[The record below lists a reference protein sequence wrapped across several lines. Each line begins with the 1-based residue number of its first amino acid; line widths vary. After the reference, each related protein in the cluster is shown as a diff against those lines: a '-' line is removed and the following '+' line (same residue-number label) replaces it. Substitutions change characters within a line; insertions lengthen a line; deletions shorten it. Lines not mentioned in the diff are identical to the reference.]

1 MADVKSLKIKGVNIT
16 DIIYPVGS
24 IYETMDSSFN
34 PSESFGG
41 TWERIKGKVL
51 VGVDES
57 DSTFKSSKL
66 IGGEKSHTL
75 TINEMPSH
83 EHKVRKRVGTTN
95 DSYLASYKTNV
106 SAGTIWTMP
115 ADVSWDNPDHY
126 YAQAVGGTIPQQSS
140 TLYYLLYLAKNILID
155 FISNFF
161 RREEVC
167 YNG

>member
-1 MADVKSLKIKGVNIT
+1 MADVKSLKIEGVNIM

-34 PSESFGG
+34 PSKSFGG

-57 DSTFKSSKL
+57 DSTFRSSKL
-66 IGGEKSHTL
+66 TGGEKSHTL

-83 EHKVRKRVGTTN
+83 EHKVRKKVGTTN

-106 SAGTIWTMP
+106 SNGTLWTMP
-115 ADVSWDNPDHY
+115 ADASWDNPDHY
-126 YAQAVGGTIPQQSS
+126 YAQAVGGDNPTTIFN
-140 TLYYLLYLAKNILID
+140 LILLAIFGKEYLNRFYIKLLQKRGGLL
-155 FISNFF
+155 
-161 RREEVC
+161 
-167 YNG
+167 

>member
-57 DSTFKSSKL
+57 DSTFESSKL

-75 TINEMPSH
+75 TINEMLSH

-115 ADVSWDNPDHY
+115 ADASWDNPDHY
-126 YAQAVGGTIPQQSS
+126 YAQAVGEDNPTTIFN
-140 TLYYLLYLAKNILID
+140 LILLAIFGKEYLNRFYIELLQKRGGLL
-155 FISNFF
+155 
-161 RREEVC
+161 
-167 YNG
+167 

>member
-1 MADVKSLKIKGVNIT
+1 MADVKSLKIDGVNIM

-57 DSTFKSSKL
+57 DSTFRSSKL
-66 IGGEKSHTL
+66 TGGEKSHTL

-83 EHKVRKRVGTTN
+83 NHTIGRSDGSNLTSWAT
-95 DSYLASYKTNV
+95 
-106 SAGTIWTMP
+106 SAGAGNIWYV
-115 ADVSWDNPDHY
+115 ACD
-126 YAQAVGGTIPQQSS
+126 GGTPGKQNYYIARNQGGGQSHNNLQPYI
-140 TLYYLLYLAKNILID
+140 TCYIWQR
-155 FISNFF
+155 IS
-161 RREEVC
+161 
-167 YNG
+167 